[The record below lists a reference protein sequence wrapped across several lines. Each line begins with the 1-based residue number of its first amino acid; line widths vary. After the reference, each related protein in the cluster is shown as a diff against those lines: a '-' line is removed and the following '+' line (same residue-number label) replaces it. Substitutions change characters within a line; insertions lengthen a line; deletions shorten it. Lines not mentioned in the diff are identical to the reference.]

1 MPMDVQ
7 LQIVNM
13 IKNWQSVEE
22 DRFNSDSIFDFVTEH
37 MAERNV
43 LKFKDVGSIL
53 RWLCDGNGVYY
64 GVKKTAMKTK
74 RQQPTAKRPTFKP
87 GQKIQIRKP
96 NGNVQTFNDIHGAL
110 AVLKQNNNSNQSNS
124 GDSEEIDVTTL
135 DNHSSPWNTYAMAH
149 HENRQLLNV
158 LTEIHPIASATQQ
171 QRTVAKQPK
180 AKPKRKRSKSPDE
193 NKKEPQFWCN
203 HCDKKYQQ
211 NSSLIRHH
219 KEQHATEITVRRPRN
234 KKLPHSEL

>member
-1 MPMDVQ
+1 MDVQ
-7 LQIVNM
+7 LQIFNM
-13 IKNWQSVEE
+13 IKNWQSVDE
-22 DRFNSDSIFDFVTEH
+22 DRLNSDSIFDFVTEH

-43 LKFKDVGSIL
+43 VKFKDVGSIL

-64 GVKKTAMKTK
+64 GVKKTAMRTK

-171 QRTVAKQPK
+171 QQLTVAKQPK

-219 KEQHATEITVRRPRN
+219 KEQHATEITVRRPRI
-234 KKLPHSEL
+234 KKLPHAEL

>member
-171 QRTVAKQPK
+171 RTAAKHPK